1 MAVFMGEARTQ
12 GEGDIK
18 PCRLEAEG
26 QSSEAERQE
35 GIQLF
40 LGFQPVQKLHSG
52 ALHEVRPPPSSLIWV
67 PCAGTFCNRE

>member
-40 LGFQPVQKLHSG
+40 LGFQPV
-52 ALHEVRPPPSSLIWV
+52 
-67 PCAGTFCNRE
+67 

>member
-1 MAVFMGEARTQ
+1 MAVFMGVARTQ

-40 LGFQPVQKLHSG
+40 LGFQPVRKLHSG
-52 ALHEVRPPPSSLIWV
+52 ALHEVRPPP
-67 PCAGTFCNRE
+67 PP